1 MNKQRS
7 KSIFP
12 LAIFT
17 AVSLFT
23 ASSSV
28 IPGLAAEPASSEQTV
43 AAPDTREA
51 DKRIVEKLLEG
62 LERDWNN
69 HNLESVMGYY
79 ADDYL
84 NNDGFDKKTVQ
95 ALTQDFWTEYPDA
108 KSVSLTKQV
117 RLEGPFATVQ
127 SRDQT
132 SGTTAKEMVG
142 LGTKGELSSTSE
154 GQLYLKRQGS
164 AWKIIGDRIDYEKI
178 KVTFGLAKQ
187 LDPVFAAPEQVKS
200 GKQFSAKLELELPN
214 GLTAMGSITNSPVQY
229 PTPRPPDV
237 WKFMTDPAAEHPLLE
252 RVMVANNKNRNE
264 LLMATIGLTNASR
277 NSLMGVA
284 IITRRLNVVPDM
296 EEDKKP
302 EERTQDKT
310 AEPSKPDSKPAN

>member
-1 MNKQRS
+1 MKKQRN
-7 KSIFP
+7 KSLLSF
-12 LAIFT
+12 AIYI
-17 AVSLFT
+17 AVSLF
-23 ASSSV
+23 AVSSAV
-28 IPGLAAEPASSEQTV
+28 IPAVAAEAGASEPA
-43 AAPDTREA
+43 AATSGTNDS
-51 DKRIVEKLLEG
+51 DKKNIEKLLDE

-69 HNLESVMGYY
+69 HNLEAVMSHY

-95 ALTQDFWTEYPDA
+95 ALTQDFWSEYPDA
-108 KSVSLTKQV
+108 KSVSITKQI
-117 RLEGPFATVQ
+117 RQEGPFVTVQ
-127 SRDQT
+127 SKDQT

-142 LGTKGELSSTSE
+142 LGTKGDLSSTSE

-164 AWKIIGDRIDYEKI
+164 VWKIIGDRIDYEKI

-187 LDPVFAAPEQVKS
+187 LDPVFAAPEQVRS
-200 GKQFSAKLELELPN
+200 GKQFSAKLELDLPN

-252 RVMVANNKNRNE
+252 RVMAVNTKNRNE

-284 IITRRLNVVPDM
+284 IITRRLNVIPEM

-302 EERTQDKT
+302 EASSAT
-310 AEPSKPDSKPAN
+310 AAGTK